1 MKELMDFDPALRHV
15 YFRATGALPGQSVPE
30 ALAEREVAV
39 VARLTH
45 AGATVPW
52 LRVVAR
58 FGAVVTGRLPLSRII
73 ELRRHPHVASLKA
86 SVMHAANLDRSVA
99 AIRALPALLERP
111 GAGAPT
117 GRGVIVAVL
126 DWGCDFAHAN
136 LRDEHGRTRLLAIW
150 DQRPESSRRSPR
162 PYGYGRVIEREEID
176 IALDSPDPYQALG
189 YDPRDADGDG
199 DGTHGTHV
207 VDIAAGSG
215 LAAGSAPGVA
225 PGADLLF
232 VHLHGD
238 DTHPRGNLGDSARLL
253 EAVRWVLDRA
263 GDTPVVI
270 NMSLGRTGGPCD
282 GTTLVEQALD
292 AALVEKP
299 GRAIVMST
307 GNYFSANL
315 HSNGRLGAGERVLLP
330 FWFPGR
336 RSRSTE
342 LEVWY
347 PGRDALAVELIDP
360 RGQAL
365 VRVQLGGQAI
375 VSHGSTVLAAVYHRR
390 SDPNNRDHH
399 IDVFLEPG
407 APAGRWH
414 LGLHA
419 LTVELGVYDVR
430 IERDLGSTQARF
442 DPAVAT
448 PWGTTNTICNG
459 HKTIAV
465 GAYDGHAAGHPMA
478 WFSSSGPTRDGRR
491 KPELIAPGVA
501 IRAAR
506 SVGQEDT
513 VSESL
518 VVKSGTSMAAPHVT
532 GTVALMFEAA
542 LPRRLHIDETRA
554 LLLDAARPVA
564 AEAAEELVRVGAGRV
579 DSAAAVAAAS
589 ALGHAAGAARRGGD
603 GGAGALAWL
612 REQGYL
618 RPGPNVP

>member
-1 MKELMDFDPALRHV
+1 MKELVDFDPALRHV
-15 YFRATGALPGQSVPE
+15 YFRATGALPGQPTPR
-30 ALAEREVAV
+30 ALAAREVAV
-39 VARLTH
+39 VVRLTH
-45 AGATVPW
+45 AAAVVPG

-58 FGAVVTGRLPLSRII
+58 FGAVVTGRLPLGRII
-73 ELRRHPHVASLKA
+73 DVRRHPHVASLKA
-86 SVMHAANLDRSVA
+86 SVTHAADLDRSVP
-99 AIRALPALLERP
+99 AIRALPALLARP
-111 GAGAPT
+111 GAGAPA
-117 GRGVIVAVL
+117 GRGVIVAVI
-126 DWGCDFAHAN
+126 DWGCDFAHVN
-136 LRDEHGRTRLLAIW
+136 LRDARGRTRLLAIW
-150 DQRPESSRRSPR
+150 DQRPGASRRSPR
-162 PYGYGRVIEREEID
+162 PYGYGRVIERAEID
-176 IALDSPDPYQALG
+176 AALDRPDPYQALG

-207 VDIAAGSG
+207 MDIAAGSG
-215 LAAGSAPGVA
+215 PTPGVA

-232 VHLHGD
+232 VHLRGD

-253 EAVRWVLDRA
+253 EAVRWVFDRA

-282 GTTLVEQALD
+282 GTTLCEQALD
-292 AALVEKP
+292 AALVEAP

-307 GNYFSANL
+307 GNYFGANV
-315 HSNGRLGAGERVLLP
+315 HSNGRLRAGERALLP
-330 FWFPGR
+330 FSFPGR
-336 RSRSTE
+336 SSRATE

-347 PGRDALAVELIDP
+347 SGRDVLAAELIDP

-375 VSHGSTVLAAVYHRR
+375 VSRGSAVLATVYHRR
-390 SDPNNRDHH
+390 ADPNNGDHH
-399 IDVFLEPG
+399 INVFLEPG
-407 APAGRWH
+407 APAGRWC

-419 LTVELGVYDVR
+419 LAVERGVYDAR

-442 DPAVAT
+442 DPAVAS

-465 GAYDGHAAGHPMA
+465 GAYDAHVAGQPMA
-478 WFSSSGPTRDGRR
+478 RFSSSGPTRDGRR

-506 SVGQEDT
+506 SVGKDDV
-513 VSESL
+513 VSDAL

-542 LPRRLHIDETRA
+542 LPRRLAIDETRA
-554 LLLDAARPVA
+554 LLLGAARPVA
-564 AEAAEELVRVGAGRV
+564 AGAAEELVRVGAGRV

-589 ALGHAAGAARRGGD
+589 ELGGAAASAHRGGD
-603 GGAGALAWL
+603 GVAGALAWL

-618 RPGPNVP
+618 RAGADLP